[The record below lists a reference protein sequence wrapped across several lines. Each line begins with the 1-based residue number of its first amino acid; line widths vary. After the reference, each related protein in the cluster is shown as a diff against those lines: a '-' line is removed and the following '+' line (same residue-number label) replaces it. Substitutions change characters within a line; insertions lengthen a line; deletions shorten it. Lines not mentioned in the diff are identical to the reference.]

1 MRLTISHALLP
12 VIYLVALPLNAADSI
27 PESFQPKKESTVPT
41 DLKTN
46 SSYQD
51 SWDYTQEKWGQKYP
65 NLQIKDNK
73 YLADRDIVLLNP
85 AFSKQVVTL
94 INHSYSVG
102 NTLNSVQLNIG
113 DGINEA
119 NGSEALN
126 TLVKGEYV
134 NSRGN
139 IETGVLSVNS
149 NGKAFNTVVDAYG
162 SLSVSGDGEVY
173 NSLIKTGGLQVLG
186 TRAYAQANI
195 IDGGVQQLS
204 VTGNAVAEDNIVKN
218 GGQQIIYAG
227 TAKNSHIGDGSYQ
240 LASGLAQDTVLY
252 SGAFQEVYSG
262 KGETHV
268 ADSNTQVL
276 AGAFQQITSGIS
288 ENAQVYGTQ
297 TVSGVDVTWK
307 DGSWTSDEGSKIRI
321 NGQTAKNSTIYAG
334 GKQRIQSGTADGT
347 QVYGVQTISG
357 QKGGWVDGKWV
368 DADGYTGGIRANATN
383 TTVYAGGLQQIAWY
397 GEADQNIIDGGTQQV
412 DELGHIS
419 NTTIQNGG
427 ASTIAYGAYSSGD
440 LIVKDGS
447 LSMQAGSDH
456 AWTENLG
463 KGAYAANVDL
473 QSDNAYLYIQHND
486 AAPESVV
493 TIKQLTNNGVV
504 NFGAQN
510 GSDNGRFSRLDLN
523 TLSGSGTFIM
533 NTNLAGEEGDF
544 LNISDSVSG
553 NFHVL
558 VRDSGYEL
566 TGSGANPYHLIYA
579 NGSSADTFAMTNGSV
594 DLGAYKYYL
603 VHGDASDK
611 DNWYLSPTAVKP
623 NPEPDPDPT
632 PDPDP
637 KPDPDP

>member
-204 VTGNAVAEDNIVKN
+204 VT
-218 GGQQIIYAG
+218 
-227 TAKNSHIGDGSYQ
+227 
-240 LASGLAQDTVLY
+240 
-252 SGAFQEVYSG
+252 
-262 KGETHV
+262 ETPW
-268 ADSNTQVL
+268 L
-276 AGAFQQITSGIS
+276 
-288 ENAQVYGTQ
+288 
-297 TVSGVDVTWK
+297 K
-307 DGSWTSDEGSKIRI
+307 
-321 NGQTAKNSTIYAG
+321 
-334 GKQRIQSGTADGT
+334 
-347 QVYGVQTISG
+347 
-357 QKGGWVDGKWV
+357 
-368 DADGYTGGIRANATN
+368 
-383 TTVYAGGLQQIAWY
+383 TT
-397 GEADQNIIDGGTQQV
+397 
-412 DELGHIS
+412 
-419 NTTIQNGG
+419 
-427 ASTIAYGAYSSGD
+427 
-440 LIVKDGS
+440 
-447 LSMQAGSDH
+447 
-456 AWTENLG
+456 
-463 KGAYAANVDL
+463 
-473 QSDNAYLYIQHND
+473 
-486 AAPESVV
+486 
-493 TIKQLTNNGVV
+493 
-504 NFGAQN
+504 
-510 GSDNGRFSRLDLN
+510 
-523 TLSGSGTFIM
+523 
-533 NTNLAGEEGDF
+533 
-544 LNISDSVSG
+544 
-553 NFHVL
+553 
-558 VRDSGYEL
+558 
-566 TGSGANPYHLIYA
+566 
-579 NGSSADTFAMTNGSV
+579 
-594 DLGAYKYYL
+594 
-603 VHGDASDK
+603 
-611 DNWYLSPTAVKP
+611 
-623 NPEPDPDPT
+623 
-632 PDPDP
+632 
-637 KPDPDP
+637 